1 MTTFWSILAVT
12 GALALSAGG
21 GWAFTRIVLG
31 LADRRGDDD
40 GPTSDAATSALRGGT
55 WIGILERLAISGTI
69 MLGYPAGIAAVIA
82 VKGLGRFAELKD
94 NSAASERFVIGSL
107 ASLLWG
113 IALGFAGLA
122 TLSII
127 HTP

>member
-1 MTTFWSILAVT
+1 MTTFWSILTVV
-12 GALALSAGG
+12 GALVLSAGG
-21 GWAFTRIVLG
+21 GWLFTRTILR
-31 LADRRGDDD
+31 LADRPGTED
-40 GPTSDAATSALRGGT
+40 GPTSDAATAALRGGT
-55 WIGILERLAISGTI
+55 WIGVLERLAISGTI

-113 IALGFAGLA
+113 IALGFAGLG
-122 TLSII
+122 LLIVI
-127 HTP
+127 HR